1 MNQRSDLPNSTR
13 KGLKF
18 ALCYPYFSFL
28 EARLGLWICLKHNKV
43 IPIGTRGQQVGDIS
57 TVTQPVWSNSWA
69 WASRKIE
76 QVASCN
82 LFLVISNVYL
92 DHPFNGQ
99 CKHLWTARIFSS
111 CETFIVHR
119 MDRNSGNAFVHFA
132 LWVGLYVLYY
142 PCAFQKKKKKKQ
154 HVFSGTYCFT
164 GSRIYSIICCATSDS
179 PLKKLCLPYEA
190 WPVACLRAWHLWG

>member
-119 MDRNSGNAFVHFA
+119 MDRNSGNASVHFA
-132 LWVGLYVLYY
+132 VWVGLYVLYY
-142 PCAFQKKKKKKQ
+142 PCAFQKKKKN
-154 HVFSGTYCFT
+154 TYFLE
-164 GSRIYSIICCATSDS
+164 RIAS
-179 PLKKLCLPYEA
+179 PGLEYILLYAVQLQIVHWKNF
-190 WPVACLRAWHLWG
+190 ACLMKHGL